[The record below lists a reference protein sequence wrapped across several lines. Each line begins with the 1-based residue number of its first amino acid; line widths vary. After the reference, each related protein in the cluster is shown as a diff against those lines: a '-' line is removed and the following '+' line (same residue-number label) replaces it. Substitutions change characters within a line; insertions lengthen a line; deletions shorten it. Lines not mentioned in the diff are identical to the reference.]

1 MTWKDIIYYAQN
13 GSPKPDKIIVK
24 SDAEWQKQLTEEQYR
39 VTRQKGT
46 ERPFTGELC
55 SSYEHGEYNCVCCNT
70 SLFDSSIKF
79 NSSSGW
85 PSFKAPIAENTLAY
99 IKDATHGMIRVEAI
113 CNVCDAHLG
122 HVFPDGP
129 QPSGL
134 RFCINSAAIQLK
146 KTDEH

>member
-85 PSFKAPIAENTLAY
+85 PSFTAPIAENTLAY
-99 IKDATHGMIRVEAI
+99 IKDATHGMIR
-113 CNVCDAHLG
+113 
-122 HVFPDGP
+122 
-129 QPSGL
+129 
-134 RFCINSAAIQLK
+134 LK
-146 KTDEH
+146 QYAMFVMRI

>member
-24 SDAEWQKQLTEEQYR
+24 SEAEWQEQLTEEQYR

-46 ERPFTGELC
+46 ERPFTGEHC
-55 SSYEHGEYNCVCCNT
+55 SSYEHGKYNCVCCNT
-70 SLFDSSIKF
+70 PLFDADIKF

-85 PSFKAPIAENTLAY
+85 PSFTAPITENALAY
-99 IKDATHGMIRVEAI
+99 IKDTTHGMIRVEVV
-113 CNVCDAHLG
+113 CNACNAHLG